1 MDDPTTRAHRAF
13 DMVVVGSSWGGLR
26 ALSLILDG
34 LPDDFPIPLAVAQ
47 HRGTESSEVLV
58 RLLQKHTALEVVE
71 ASDKDPVASGHVYI
85 AAPDYHLLAERG
97 SFALST
103 EGEVR
108 HSRPSIDVLFE
119 SASDAY
125 AERLVGVI
133 LTGANQ
139 DGAAGLRKIR
149 NAGGVTVV
157 QDPTTADRREMPEAA
172 IAAVPEA
179 KVLPLETIAG
189 FLVDACGR

>member
-1 MDDPTTRAHRAF
+1 MDGPPTRASSAF
-13 DMVVVGSSWGGLR
+13 DLVVVGSSWGGLR
-26 ALSLILDG
+26 ALNVILEG
-34 LPDDFPIPLAVAQ
+34 LPCDFPVPLAVAQ

-58 RLLQKHTALEVVE
+58 RLLQKHTALAVVE
-71 ASDKDPVASGHVYI
+71 ASDKDPVVSGHVYI
-85 AAPDYHLLAERG
+85 AAPDYHLLVEPG

-133 LTGANQ
+133 LTGANA

-157 QDPTTADRREMPEAA
+157 QDPATADRPEMPEAA
-172 IAAVPEA
+172 VAAVPEA
-179 KVLPLETIAG
+179 KVLPLEAIAG

>member
-1 MDDPTTRAHRAF
+1 MDDSTARAHCPF
-13 DMVVVGSSWGGLR
+13 DLVVVGSSWGGLR
-26 ALSLILDG
+26 ALSVILEG
-34 LPDDFPIPLAVAQ
+34 LPKGFPVPLAIAQ

-58 RLLQKHTALEVVE
+58 RLLQQHSPLTVVE
-71 ASDKDPVASGHVYI
+71 ASDKDPLASGHVYV
-85 AAPDYHLLAERG
+85 APPDYHLLVEPA

-119 SASDAY
+119 SASDTY

-133 LTGANQ
+133 LTGANE
-139 DGAAGLRKIR
+139 DGAAGLRRVR
-149 NAGGVTVV
+149 NSGGVAVV
-157 QDPTTADRREMPEAA
+157 QDPATADRPEMPEAA
-172 IAAVPEA
+172 IAAVPDA
-179 KVLPLETIAG
+179 KVLSLETIAG